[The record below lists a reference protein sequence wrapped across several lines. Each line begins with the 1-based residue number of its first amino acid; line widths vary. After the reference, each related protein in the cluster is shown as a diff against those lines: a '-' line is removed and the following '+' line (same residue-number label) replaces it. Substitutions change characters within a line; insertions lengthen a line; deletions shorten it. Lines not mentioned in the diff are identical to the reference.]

1 MTERYAGLYESLLRE
16 GRAFAERLFAE
27 LELPLTDVED
37 VAAEAALAVILA
49 NRRGAFK
56 SAGNAGERRR
66 LQLVRLQSLV
76 RDAAKK
82 KRRDQNLAVSLSAL
96 DEEPA
101 DEAAAALAAE
111 LARATSDGGK
121 GAEDIRADESGWLA
135 KFKSA
140 EEALL
145 HDDNHRRKKTL
156 TAAERKAAAKA
167 LQDKRDERNEYRRI
181 KRSVDIPAAPPKDI
195 PHVRRVRARA
205 GLRRRF
211 TPPYEAYRRELEAA
225 KRRDRH

>member
-1 MTERYAGLYESLLRE
+1 MTERYAELYDSLLRE

-27 LELPLTDVED
+27 LEIPLTDVED

-49 NRRGAFK
+49 NRRGDFRS
-56 SAGNAGERRR
+56 SANAGERRR
-66 LQLVRLQSLV
+66 LQLLRLQGLV
-76 RDAAKK
+76 RNAARE
-82 KRRDQNLAVSLSAL
+82 RRDQKLSVSLSVL

-101 DEAAAALAAE
+101 DETAAALAAE

-121 GAEDIRADESGWLA
+121 GAEEIHADESGWLA

-140 EEALL
+140 EDSLRR
-145 HDDNHRRKKTL
+145 DDKRPRKKNL
-156 TAAERKAAAKA
+156 TVAERKAAAKA
-167 LQDKRDERNEYRRI
+167 LQDKRDERNEYRRV

-211 TPPYEAYRRELEAA
+211 TPPYEAYHRELEAA
-225 KRRDRH
+225 KRRDRQ

>member
-37 VAAEAALAVILA
+37 VAAETALAVILA
-49 NRRGAFK
+49 NRRGDFR
-56 SAGNAGERRR
+56 SAGNAAERKR
-66 LQLVRLQSLV
+66 LQLLRLQGLV
-76 RDAAKK
+76 RNAA
-82 KRRDQNLAVSLSAL
+82 RDLRKQNLTVSLSAL

-121 GAEDIRADESGWLA
+121 GAEEIRADESGWLA
-135 KFKSA
+135 RFKSA
-140 EEALL
+140 EDSLRR
-145 HDDNHRRKKTL
+145 DDIRPRKKNL
-156 TAAERKAAAKA
+156 TAEERKAAAKA
-167 LQDKRDERNEYRRI
+167 LQDKRDERNEYRRV

-225 KRRDRH
+225 KRRNRH

>member
-1 MTERYAGLYESLLRE
+1 MTERYAGLYESLLVE
-16 GRAFAERLFAE
+16 GRAFAERLFTE
-27 LELPLTDVED
+27 LELPLTDIED
-37 VAAEAALAVILA
+37 IAAETALAVIIG

-56 SAGNAGERRR
+56 SAANAGERKR
-66 LQLVRLQSLV
+66 LQLIRLQGLI
-76 RDAAKK
+76 RNAARE
-82 KRRDQNLAVSLSAL
+82 RRDQKLSVSLSVL

-101 DEAAAALAAE
+101 DETAAALAAE
-111 LARATSDGGK
+111 IARATGDGGT
-121 GAEDIRADESGWLA
+121 GAEEIRSDESGWLA

-140 EEALL
+140 EDSLRR
-145 HDDNHRRKKTL
+145 DDKRPRKKAQ

-167 LQDKRDERNEYRRI
+167 LQDKRDERNEYRRV
-181 KRSVDIPAAPPKDI
+181 KRSVDIPAKPPKDI

-211 TPPYEAYRRELEAA
+211 TPPYEAYHRELEAA

>member
-1 MTERYAGLYESLLRE
+1 MTERYAGLYESLVRE

-27 LELPLTDVED
+27 LEIPLTDVED
-37 VAAEAALAVILA
+37 VAAETALAVILA
-49 NRRGAFK
+49 NRRGDFR
-56 SAGNAGERRR
+56 SAGNATERKR
-66 LQLVRLQSLV
+66 LQLLRLQGLIRNAA
-76 RDAAKK
+76 RD
-82 KRRDQNLAVSLSAL
+82 RRDQKLSVSLSVL

-101 DEAAAALAAE
+101 DETAAALAAE

-121 GAEDIRADESGWLA
+121 GAEEIRADESGWLA
-135 KFKSA
+135 RFKSA
-140 EEALL
+140 EAALL

-167 LQDKRDERNEYRRI
+167 LQDKRDERNEYRRV

-205 GLRRRF
+205 DLRRRF
-211 TPPYEAYRRELEAA
+211 TPPYDAYRRELEAA

>member
-1 MTERYAGLYESLLRE
+1 MTERYAELYESLTKEAL
-16 GRAFAERLFAE
+16 AYAEKLFAE
-27 LELPLTDVED
+27 LELPLTDIED
-37 VAAEAALAVILA
+37 IAAETALAVILA
-49 NRRGAFK
+49 NRRGDFR
-56 SAGNAGERRR
+56 SAGNATERKR
-66 LQLVRLQSLV
+66 LQLLRLQGLIRNAA
-76 RDAAKK
+76 RD
-82 KRRDQNLAVSLSAL
+82 RRDQKLSVSLSVL

-101 DEAAAALAAE
+101 DETAAALAAE

-121 GAEDIRADESGWLA
+121 GAEEIRADESDWLA

-140 EEALL
+140 EDALL

-167 LQDKRDERNEYRRI
+167 LQDKRDERNEYRRV

-211 TPPYEAYRRELEAA
+211 TPPYEAYHRELEAA
-225 KRRDRH
+225 KRRNRQ

>member
-27 LELPLTDVED
+27 QEIPLTDVED

-49 NRRGAFK
+49 NRRGDFR
-56 SAGNAGERRR
+56 SAANAGERRR
-66 LQLVRLQSLV
+66 LQLLRLQGLV

-82 KRRDQNLAVSLSAL
+82 RRDQKLSVSLSVL

-121 GAEDIRADESGWLA
+121 GAEEIRADESDWLA
-135 KFKSA
+135 RFRSA
-140 EEALL
+140 EDALL
-145 HDDNHRRKKTL
+145 HDNNHRRKKAL

-181 KRSVDIPAAPPKDI
+181 KRSVDIPASPPKDI

-211 TPPYEAYRRELEAA
+211 TPPYEAYHRELEAA
-225 KRRDRH
+225 KRRNRH

>member
-27 LELPLTDVED
+27 QEIPLTDVED

-49 NRRGAFK
+49 NRRGDFR
-56 SAGNAGERRR
+56 SAANAGERRR
-66 LQLVRLQSLV
+66 LQLLRLQGLV

-82 KRRDQNLAVSLSAL
+82 RRDQKLSVLLSVL

-121 GAEDIRADESGWLA
+121 GAEAIRADESGWLA
-135 KFKSA
+135 KFRSA
-140 EEALL
+140 EDSLRR
-145 HDDNHRRKKTL
+145 DDKRPRKKAL
-156 TAAERKAAAKA
+156 TVAERKAADKA
-167 LQDKRDERNEYRRI
+167 LQDKRDERNEYRRV

-195 PHVRRVRARA
+195 PHIRRVRARA

-225 KRRDRH
+225 KRRNRH

>member
-1 MTERYAGLYESLLRE
+1 MTERYAELYESLTKEAL
-16 GRAFAERLFAE
+16 AYAEKLFAE
-27 LELPLTDVED
+27 LELPLTDIED
-37 VAAEAALAVILA
+37 IAAETALAVILA
-49 NRRGAFK
+49 NRRGDFR
-56 SAGNAGERRR
+56 SAGNATERKR
-66 LQLVRLQSLV
+66 LQLLRLQGLIRNAA
-76 RDAAKK
+76 RD
-82 KRRDQNLAVSLSAL
+82 RRDQKLSVSLSVL

-101 DEAAAALAAE
+101 DETAAALAAE

-121 GAEDIRADESGWLA
+121 GAEEIRADESGWLA

-140 EEALL
+140 EDALL

-167 LQDKRDERNEYRRI
+167 LQDKRDERNEYRRV

-225 KRRDRH
+225 KRRNRQ

>member
-1 MTERYAGLYESLLRE
+1 M
-16 GRAFAERLFAE
+16 
-27 LELPLTDVED
+27 
-37 VAAEAALAVILA
+37 
-49 NRRGAFK
+49 
-56 SAGNAGERRR
+56 
-66 LQLVRLQSLV
+66 
-76 RDAAKK
+76 
-82 KRRDQNLAVSLSAL
+82 SLSVL

-121 GAEDIRADESGWLA
+121 GAEEIRAVESGWLA

-140 EEALL
+140 EDSLRR
-145 HDDNHRRKKTL
+145 DDIRPRKKNL

-195 PHVRRVRARA
+195 PHVRRVRARG

-211 TPPYEAYRRELEAA
+211 TPPYEAYHRELEAA
-225 KRRDRH
+225 KRRNRQ

>member
-16 GRAFAERLFAE
+16 GRAFTERLFAE
-27 LELPLTDVED
+27 QEIPLTDVED

-56 SAGNAGERRR
+56 SARNAAERKR
-66 LQLVRLQSLV
+66 LQLARLQDLV

-82 KRRDQNLAVSLSAL
+82 RRDQKLAVSLSVL

-101 DEAAAALAAE
+101 DETAAALAAE
-111 LARATSDGGK
+111 LAHATSDGGK
-121 GAEDIRADESGWLA
+121 GAEEIRADESGWLA
-135 KFKSA
+135 RFKSA
-140 EEALL
+140 EDALIR
-145 HDDNHRRKKTL
+145 DDKRPRKKNL

-167 LQDKRDERNEYRRI
+167 LQDKRDERNEYRRV
-181 KRSVDIPAAPPKDI
+181 KRSVDIPAKPPKDI

-211 TPPYEAYRRELEAA
+211 TPPYEAYHRELEAA

>member
-1 MTERYAGLYESLLRE
+1 MTERYTGLYESLLRE

-37 VAAEAALAVILA
+37 VAAKAALTVILA

-56 SAGNAGERRR
+56 SAGNAAERKR
-66 LQLVRLQSLV
+66 LQLLRLQGLV
-76 RDAAKK
+76 RNAA
-82 KRRDQNLAVSLSAL
+82 RDLRKQNLTVSLSAL

-101 DEAAAALAAE
+101 DEAEAALAAE

-121 GAEDIRADESGWLA
+121 GAEEIRADESGWLA

-140 EEALL
+140 EDSLRR
-145 HDDNHRRKKTL
+145 DDKRPRKKAL

-225 KRRDRH
+225 KRRNRH

>member
-1 MTERYAGLYESLLRE
+1 MTERYAELYDSLLHD

-27 LELPLTDVED
+27 QEIPLTDVED

-49 NRRGAFK
+49 NRRGDFR
-56 SAGNAGERRR
+56 SAANAGERRR
-66 LQLVRLQSLV
+66 LQLLRLQGLV

-82 KRRDQNLAVSLSAL
+82 RRDQKLSVSLSAL

-101 DEAAAALAAE
+101 DETAAALAAE
-111 LARATSDGGK
+111 LVRATSDGGK
-121 GAEDIRADESGWLA
+121 GAEAIRADESGWLA
-135 KFKSA
+135 KFRSA
-140 EEALL
+140 EDSLRR
-145 HDDNHRRKKTL
+145 DDKRPRKKAL
-156 TAAERKAAAKA
+156 TVAERKAADKA

-195 PHVRRVRARA
+195 PHIRRVRARA

-211 TPPYEAYRRELEAA
+211 TPPYEAYHRELEAA
-225 KRRDRH
+225 KRRNRQ

>member
-1 MTERYAGLYESLLRE
+1 MTERYAELYESLLRE

-27 LELPLTDVED
+27 LEIPLTDVED

-56 SAGNAGERRR
+56 SAGHAAERKR
-66 LQLVRLQSLV
+66 LQLIRLQGLI
-76 RDAAKK
+76 RDSAK
-82 KRRDQNLAVSLSAL
+82 KRRDQKLSVSLSVL

-101 DEAAAALAAE
+101 DETAAALAAE

-121 GAEDIRADESGWLA
+121 GAEAIRSDESGWLA
-135 KFKSA
+135 RFKSA
-140 EEALL
+140 EDALL
-145 HDDNHRRKKTL
+145 HDDNHRRKKAL
-156 TAAERKAAAKA
+156 TAAERKAVAKA

-195 PHVRRVRARA
+195 PHVRRVRARG

-211 TPPYEAYRRELEAA
+211 TPPYEAYHRELEAA
-225 KRRDRH
+225 KRRERH